1 MPDEAIERE
10 RITRIVS
17 DGFASHGYLPVETPL
32 LEEQSSLAMAG
43 GSAVTPF
50 QLFDGDGRLLM
61 VRSDLTMPITRLVAT
76 RLAHTEAPIRLR
88 YAAPVVREQA
98 QYMAR
103 SRQFTQLGIE
113 LIGASGVEADF
124 EVVSMAAETLN
135 AVSVSKWRI
144 VCGSVRPM
152 NELLAAAGI
161 AGSKCEELLSCVH
174 ASDFVDLDAALSDV
188 DAPENLVNAIAT
200 LPRISGGVEALDA
213 ASAALAAAGIAD
225 GGVSELR
232 ALFESAQKA
241 GFADNLAVDFSVMNS
256 FGYYTGLVFSVY
268 ADGVSTPLGSGG
280 RYDEAFSRLG
290 ERDLPSAGF
299 ALSLEEIEEAV
310 ANNAEA
316 RPLRIA
322 VPKGSL
328 FADTVEALAAAGL
341 DTEPLHDVGR
351 HLIVHGQGVDYVIVR
366 PTDALPSLPLAEPI
380 AAFAVAIRLLRRASI
395 WCSSSILAMARA
407 DSWLPSLRARRARPM
422 PLMRAAVPFA
432 CRRSIRASPRRIT
445 IELACKPISLRFM
458 ATLSLVPW
466 LACPTASSTLPRRAP
481 RFEKTT
487 WL

>member
-1 MPDEAIERE
+1 
-10 RITRIVS
+10 
-17 DGFASHGYLPVETPL
+17 
-32 LEEQSSLAMAG
+32 
-43 GSAVTPF
+43 
-50 QLFDGDGRLLM
+50 
-61 VRSDLTMPITRLVAT
+61 
-76 RLAHTEAPIRLR
+76 
-88 YAAPVVREQA
+88 
-98 QYMAR
+98 
-103 SRQFTQLGIE
+103 
-113 LIGASGVEADF
+113 
-124 EVVSMAAETLN
+124 
-135 AVSVSKWRI
+135 
-144 VCGSVRPM
+144 M

-161 AGSKCEELLSCVH
+161 AGSKREELLSCVH

-188 DAPENLVNAIAT
+188 NAPENLVDAIAT
-200 LPRISGGVEALDA
+200 LPRISGGVEALNV

-268 ADGVSTPLGSGG
+268 ANGVSTPLGSGG

-351 HLIVHGQGVDYVIVR
+351 HLIVHGQGVDYADR
-366 PTDALPSLPLAEPI
+366 RGPPTPLPSLPLAEPI
-380 AAFAVAIRLLRRASI
+380 AAFAVAIRLSRRASI

-432 CRRSIRASPRRIT
+432 CRRSIRASPRCIT
-445 IELACKPISLRFM
+445 NELACKPISLRFM

-487 WL
+487 WS